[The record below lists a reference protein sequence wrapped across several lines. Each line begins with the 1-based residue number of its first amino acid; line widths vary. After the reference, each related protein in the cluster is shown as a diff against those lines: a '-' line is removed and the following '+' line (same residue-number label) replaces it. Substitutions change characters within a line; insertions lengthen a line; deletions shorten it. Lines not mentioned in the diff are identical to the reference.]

1 MPKSKVAE
9 PYDMKE
15 KDIEFLV
22 TCLRNTIGSPL
33 IIDAAKVAK
42 EMNFGNTRSVGN
54 KMSILKKKYGFEKVI
69 TITGASKSVP
79 TTSTTSTAP
88 SAQPQPHQ
96 SPKTHL
102 QLCQRPIRARPLTA
116 KLIRLKRLLQVSL
129 PRDLLLRR
137 LKSRP
142 RLRPMKMRGCM
153 TLLSMSTRLWTK
165 HCVNFCIAISHPH
178 EENLI
183 GFS

>member
-69 TITGASKSVP
+69 TITGASK
-79 TTSTTSTAP
+79 TL
-88 SAQPQPHQ
+88 
-96 SPKTHL
+96 PKTHTS
-102 QLCQRPIRARPLTA
+102 QAPNGEVNTA
-116 KLIRLKRLLQVSL
+116 KKTTPSVSTERPVIEEAKVKAEVEADEDERMHDIVIDVNQVMDEALRQLLY
-129 PRDLLLRR
+129 R
-137 LKSRP
+137 
-142 RLRPMKMRGCM
+142 
-153 TLLSMSTRLWTK
+153 
-165 HCVNFCIAISHPH
+165 N
-178 EENLI
+178 
-183 GFS
+183 

>member
-69 TITGASKSVP
+69 TITGASK
-79 TTSTTSTAP
+79 TSAP
-88 SAQPQPHQ
+88 PISENPSPAL
-96 SPKTHL
+96 PKTHTS
-102 QLCQRPIRARPLTA
+102 QAPNGEVNTA
-116 KLIRLKRLLQVSL
+116 KKTTPSVSTERPVIEEAKVKAEVEADEDERMHDIVIDVNQVMDEALRQLLY
-129 PRDLLLRR
+129 R
-137 LKSRP
+137 
-142 RLRPMKMRGCM
+142 
-153 TLLSMSTRLWTK
+153 
-165 HCVNFCIAISHPH
+165 N
-178 EENLI
+178 
-183 GFS
+183 